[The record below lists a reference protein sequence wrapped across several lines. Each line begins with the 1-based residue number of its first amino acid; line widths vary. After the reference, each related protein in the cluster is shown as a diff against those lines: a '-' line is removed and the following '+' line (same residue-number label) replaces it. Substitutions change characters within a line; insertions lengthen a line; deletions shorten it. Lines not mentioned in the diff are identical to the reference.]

1 MTNRDFLKQ
10 VSTDGLPDAATVLE
24 GAKKPRSVWR
34 RVAVAVVAAV
44 AIGAIGTAAA
54 FELGIITIG
63 PAAEQRMSMTPEDW
77 DAYDNGEFDMPEF
90 NVDVEIAAME
100 EYVENL
106 EIITNPDELQQGVE
120 YNVLGISTIGTM
132 PVYAFCEYDPE
143 LWDLLWS
150 PEVSASISPLQCAGK
165 PEIVDGEVSMIECGS
180 DKFYFVSKGAGGSF
194 VEDGKEYSWG
204 SSVML
209 RCAECGALTSYRMG
223 DVTVSELAAPEAS
236 EGSVYIALD
245 PIENEDGTYS
255 FRLKLV
261 DEQSKPIE
269 VDRLPVSVNVADES
283 DGD

>member
-10 VSTDGLPDAATVLE
+10 VSTDGLPDASAVLE
-24 GAKKPRSVWR
+24 GAQKPRSVWR
-34 RVAVAVVAAV
+34 RVAVAVVAAA

-54 FELGIITIG
+54 FELGLITIG
-63 PAAEQRMSMTPEDW
+63 PAAERMASMTPEELD
-77 DAYDNGEFDMPEF
+77 DARENPPEF
-90 NVDVEIAAME
+90 NVDEEIAAME
-100 EYVENL
+100 EYVQNL
-106 EIITNPDELQQGVE
+106 EIITDPADLQQGAE

-143 LWDLLWS
+143 LWDLLWN
-150 PEVSASISPLQCAGK
+150 PEVSASIYPLQCAGK

-180 DKFYFVSKGAGGSF
+180 DKFYFVSKGGGGSF
-194 VEDGKEYSWG
+194 VEDGQEYSWD
-204 SSVML
+204 SSVTM
-209 RCAECGALTSYRMG
+209 RCAECGNTISYLMG

-245 PIENEDGTYS
+245 PVENEDGTVT

-269 VDRLPVSVNVADES
+269 VDRLPVSVNAADES

>member
-10 VSTDGLPDAATVLE
+10 VSTADLPGAATMLDR
-24 GAKKPRSVWR
+24 AQKPRSVWR
-34 RVAVAVVAAV
+34 RVAVAVVAAA
-44 AIGAIGTAAA
+44 AIGAVGTAAA

-63 PAAEQRMSMTPEDW
+63 PAAERMASMTPAELD
-77 DAYDNGEFDMPEF
+77 DARENPPEF
-90 NVDVEIAAME
+90 NVDEEIAAME
-100 EYVENL
+100 EYIQGL
-106 EIITNPDELQQGVE
+106 EIITDPADLQQDVE

-143 LWDLLWS
+143 LWDILWS
-150 PEVSASISPLQCAGK
+150 PEVSTSIHPLQCPGN
-165 PEIVDGEVSMIECGS
+165 PEIVDGQAVMTECGS
-180 DKFYFVSKGAGGSF
+180 DKFYFVRKGVGGSF
-194 VEDGKEYSWG
+194 VEDGIEYSWD
-204 SSVML
+204 SSVWL
-209 RCAECGALTSYRMG
+209 RSECGSMTNFRMG
-223 DVTVSELAAPEAS
+223 EVNVSELAAPEAS
-236 EGSVYIALD
+236 EVKVYIALD

>member
-10 VSTDGLPDAATVLE
+10 VSTDGLPGAATVLE
-24 GAKKPRSVWR
+24 GVKPRSVWR
-34 RVAVAVVAAV
+34 RVAVAVVAAA

-54 FELGIITIG
+54 FEMGLITIG
-63 PAAEQRMSMTPEDW
+63 PAAERMASMTPAELD
-77 DAYDNGEFDMPEF
+77 DARENPPEF
-90 NVDVEIAAME
+90 NVDEEIAAME
-100 EYVENL
+100 EYIQGL
-106 EIITNPDELQQGVE
+106 EIITDPADLQQDVE

-143 LWDLLWS
+143 LWDLLWN
-150 PEVSASISPLQCAGK
+150 PEVSSSIYPLQCAGK

-194 VEDGKEYSWG
+194 VEDDKEYSWE
-204 SSVML
+204 SSVTM
-209 RCAECGALTSYRMG
+209 RCAECGSIIRHRLG
-223 DVTVSELAAPEAS
+223 EVNVSELAAPEAS
-236 EGSVYIALD
+236 EVKAYMALD
-245 PIENEDGTYS
+245 PVENEDGTVT

-261 DEQSKPIE
+261 DEQSQPIS

>member
-1 MTNRDFLKQ
+1 MTNRDFLEQ
-10 VSTDGLPDAATVLE
+10 VSTDGLPDASAVLDR
-24 GAKKPRSVWR
+24 AQKPRSVWR
-34 RVAVAVVAAV
+34 RVAVAVVAAA

-63 PAAEQRMSMTPEDW
+63 PAAERMASMTPEELD
-77 DAYDNGEFDMPEF
+77 DARENPPEF
-90 NVDVEIAAME
+90 NVDEEIAAME
-100 EYVENL
+100 EYVQNL
-106 EIITNPDELQQGVE
+106 EIITDPADLQQGVE

-143 LWDLLWS
+143 LWDILWS
-150 PEVSASISPLQCAGK
+150 PEVSTSIHPLQCAGK
-165 PEIVDGEVSMIECGS
+165 PEIVDGEVSMIECDS
-180 DKFYFVSKGAGGSF
+180 DKFYFVSKGGGGSF
-194 VEDGKEYSWG
+194 VENGQEYSWD

-223 DVTVSELAAPEAS
+223 DVAVSEYEPPEVS
-236 EGSVYIALD
+236 EGRVYIALD

-261 DEQSKPIE
+261 DEQSKPIAI
-269 VDRLPVSVNVADES
+269 DRLPVSVNVADES